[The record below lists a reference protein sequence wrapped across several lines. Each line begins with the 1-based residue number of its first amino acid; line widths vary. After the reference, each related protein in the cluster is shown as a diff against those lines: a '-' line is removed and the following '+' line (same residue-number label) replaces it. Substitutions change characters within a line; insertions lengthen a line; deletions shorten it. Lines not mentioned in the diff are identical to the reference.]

1 VLTATEAD
9 RPGRYQR
16 ADGGVE
22 QQRFGE
28 VMAHL
33 VSHGTQYR
41 AEAAWSLTEL
51 GSSPG
56 DLDLILYLRARP
68 AGG

>member
-1 VLTATEAD
+1 
-9 RPGRYQR
+9 
-16 ADGGVE
+16 
-22 QQRFGE
+22 
-28 VMAHL
+28 MAHL

>member
-1 VLTATEAD
+1 
-9 RPGRYQR
+9 
-16 ADGGVE
+16 
-22 QQRFGE
+22 
-28 VMAHL
+28 MAHL

-41 AEAAWSLTEL
+41 AEVAWSLTEL